1 MMAKPTFLLTD
12 EEGDKVF
19 EKTHGEN
26 PHWEYDSLG
35 IFNAMAKAQL
45 KKVVEIIQKNSH
57 NFMLCGNYVDYGEMV
72 VGADA
77 WSQLKE
83 EAGV

>member
-1 MMAKPTFLLTD
+1 MFILT
-12 EEGDKVF
+12 EEEMDFIHDWGCDVCS
-19 EKTHGEN
+19 GGCMC
-26 PHWEYDSLG
+26 YDCHDDDYREET
-35 IFNAMAKAQL
+35 AKAQL
-45 KKVVEIIQKNSH
+45 KKVVEIIQKNNH

-83 EAGV
+83 EAGC